1 MSIID
6 MILSNSQAGLID
18 LNLNQEQKVLQASCF
33 PYVLKDY
40 STHIL
45 FGVPK
50 QNQTLEQVKELL
62 LQQIEL
68 VKNGDF
74 PDWLI
79 PAIIN
84 DLKLSKTKKLEN
96 NSSRADN
103 FVKSFILDIDWQ
115 TYIDEISILESVT
128 KEEVIAVANKYYN
141 NNYVLVNKNIGEDIS
156 IQKVTKPAITPVEV
170 NPNAKSEFLTQILD
184 KEEENIEPDFINY
197 SEDIQTAQVNNVSLS
212 YKQNIENDRFKLFYI
227 ADRGTNQNPKL
238 SMAIEYLNYL
248 GTEKISP
255 AQKKEEFY
263 KLGCELNVS
272 IDNKQ
277 SFISLTGLSENFEQ
291 SVELFEDLLA
301 NVVSNEE
308 ALVNLKNDMIKKR
321 ADQKLDKS
329 AILQRGMVNY
339 AKYGPNNPFTSTLS
353 DQEIES
359 MTSQELID
367 LVKDMTTYQHRI
379 LYYGPQKIENV
390 SQTLSKLHKTPE
402 QLKSIEDGADYEEL
416 EINSSKVYVVDYDM
430 KQAEILMV
438 AKGEEFQANKMPLI
452 KLHNEYFGGSMGS
465 IVFQTL
471 RESKA
476 LAYSVF
482 SAYSTPRSKDKS
494 HYVTAYIGTQS
505 DKLEEAM
512 IGMNELLDEIPQ
524 LQANLDNAKDAV
536 IQKIRT
542 ERITKDN
549 ILFNYESA
557 KRLGYEYD
565 MRKDIFDNIES
576 YQMEDIKAFHDQYMS
591 GNEFTILVLG
601 NKEEL
606 DLKALGKYGPI
617 KFLSLKDIFGY

>member
-1 MSIID
+1 
-6 MILSNSQAGLID
+6 
-18 LNLNQEQKVLQASCF
+18 
-33 PYVLKDY
+33 
-40 STHIL
+40 
-45 FGVPK
+45 
-50 QNQTLEQVKELL
+50 
-62 LQQIEL
+62 
-68 VKNGDF
+68 
-74 PDWLI
+74 
-79 PAIIN
+79 
-84 DLKLSKTKKLEN
+84 
-96 NSSRADN
+96 
-103 FVKSFILDIDWQ
+103 
-115 TYIDEISILESVT
+115 
-128 KEEVIAVANKYYN
+128 
-141 NNYVLVNKNIGEDIS
+141 
-156 IQKVTKPAITPVEV
+156 
-170 NPNAKSEFLTQILD
+170 
-184 KEEENIEPDFINY
+184 
-197 SEDIQTAQVNNVSLS
+197 
-212 YKQNIENDRFKLFYI
+212 
-227 ADRGTNQNPKL
+227 
-238 SMAIEYLNYL
+238 
-248 GTEKISP
+248 
-255 AQKKEEFY
+255 
-263 KLGCELNVS
+263 
-272 IDNKQ
+272 
-277 SFISLTGLSENFEQ
+277 
-291 SVELFEDLLA
+291 
-301 NVVSNEE
+301 
-308 ALVNLKNDMIKKR
+308 MIKKR

-505 DKLEEAM
+505 DKLKEAM